1 MISTRQIF
9 GLAKHAPGGPL
20 DVDDLREMA
29 ASISGNASISA
40 LTDDQRLELCQ
51 RLDKKF
57 VPRPVHISKPS
68 QRRKSRLPAE
78 LFAAADK
85 IYRMDTVKYARIAAW
100 IYAAQKKFGVR
111 NEDVLNA
118 LQRFKR
124 HPSKESWWP
133 YLNKIL
139 SMVLIHRREKED
151 EVFKRRELADKNP
164 LRRLAAAMEK
174 RSMG

>member
-57 VPRPVHISKPS
+57 VPRPVQVSKPS

-100 IYAAQKKFGVR
+100 IMPRKRNSESGMRMSSMRFSVSSGIRAKKVGGR
-111 NEDVLNA
+111 T
-118 LQRFKR
+118 
-124 HPSKESWWP
+124 
-133 YLNKIL
+133 
-139 SMVLIHRREKED
+139 
-151 EVFKRRELADKNP
+151 
-164 LRRLAAAMEK
+164 
-174 RSMG
+174 